1 MSNFKFFHGKI
12 NNLVIGWEH
21 EFDNGMD
28 FYNNLEAEEEL
39 TNILSNEI
47 ARTIDDEIVGRLF
60 RDITGGE
67 IS

>member
-12 NNLVIGWEH
+12 DDFLVGWEP
-21 EFDNGMD
+21 EFDNGID
-28 FYNNLEAEEEL
+28 FYNNLQVEEEL
-39 TNILSNEI
+39 NNYLSNEI

-60 RDITGGE
+60 REATGGM